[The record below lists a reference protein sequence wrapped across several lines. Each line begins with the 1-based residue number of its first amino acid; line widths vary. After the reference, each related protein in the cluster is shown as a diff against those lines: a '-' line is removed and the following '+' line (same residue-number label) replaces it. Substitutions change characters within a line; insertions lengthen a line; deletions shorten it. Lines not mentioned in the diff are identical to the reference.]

1 MKNSGA
7 PGSDEMNAYAIKK
20 LSSTHPFLGNVFV
33 RAFENNKPLPDWLVK
48 GRTILSPKNQETGI
62 AKSCRP
68 IACLIIIYKL
78 YASLLNKFLENH
90 CITYDI
96 MTMEQAGE
104 KKHSLGCADQLLIN
118 KIVLDEVKKQRR
130 NMFVMWF
137 DY

>member
-7 PGSDEMNAYAIKK
+7 PGSDEINAYAIKK

-33 RAFENNKPLPDWLVK
+33 HAFENNKPLPDWLVK
-48 GRTILSPKNQETGI
+48 GRTILSPKIQETGI

-104 KKHSLGCADQLLIN
+104 KIHGLGCADQLLIN
-118 KIVLDEVKKQRR
+118 KIVLDQVKQQRR